1 MRPKAVKWSKTTEF
15 FFLLLSNSSAAI
27 YLIHWIEHYRCWHL
41 AIFPRLFLHSLSKLQ
56 RVSLGT
62 FWNENW
68 CTSTFCVMEMTFCD
82 RNLYVEN
89 TLKVWRRNGD
99 NYCRRYTHTHIS
111 IVSDG
116 YKYWLEIDLSGI
128 KWLLFSVHIVLLFF
142 PPLSLVVILSSLMDL
157 IAVTVFQTSIHLKA
171 TYHMHISRYGPH
183 SQHHQFLH
191 ISITFLWWCVHK
203 FERVRFVYNC
213 DTHFDMVS
221 CVVNC
226 WLCRQTG
233 NSRTYHNIYF
243 VS

>member
-1 MRPKAVKWSKTTEF
+1 MRQNNTQHWFIFVVVLFVCLILF
-15 FFLLLSNSSAAI
+15 FFITKFVFCISNAQSRESWDRKQSNDQKQQNVFFFFSQIQAQQFI
-27 YLIHWIEHYRCWHL
+27 WFIELNIIGAGIWPF
-41 AIFPRLFLHSLSKLQ
+41 FPRLFLHSLSKLQ

-142 PPLSLVVILSSLMDL
+142 PPS
-157 IAVTVFQTSIHLKA
+157 F
-171 TYHMHISRYGPH
+171 SR
-183 SQHHQFLH
+183 
-191 ISITFLWWCVHK
+191 
-203 FERVRFVYNC
+203 
-213 DTHFDMVS
+213 
-221 CVVNC
+221 
-226 WLCRQTG
+226 G
-233 NSRTYHNIYF
+233 NS
-243 VS
+243 